1 MPGATTS
8 VATQCSTNYILFSKK
23 LVAPG
28 VASLKNIILKI
39 YQILRT
45 SCAWHRIFK
54 NEDNTNEFEPMV
66 QTCKRQLT

>member
-28 VASLKNIILKI
+28 VASLKNIILGEIANHKPGEKSDKVVP
-39 YQILRT
+39 LRPVT
-45 SCAWHRIFK
+45 K
-54 NEDNTNEFEPMV
+54 ETVKED
-66 QTCKRQLT
+66 KK